1 MFLKGHKMA
10 KLLNSVAP
18 VAETVAPV
26 AETVAPVAETLV
38 RFSVGAAEILAADTA
53 RGAGENEAV
62 AFRSFY
68 DQVVVAHALPLGA
81 LLPRGKDEARR
92 SNEEQAAYDF
102 GIKMF
107 YTYMFG
113 ADIAAQIADRNVKA
127 DTVLGLSA
135 FISKATGKP
144 YKDQPK
150 RSVMQSF
157 GGGAWKFFV
166 GRLCDLAADD
176 EKAAKVAAGLMTEA
190 EAEAGEKRGTK
201 STSTEMQRV
210 LNKIGEVIKLL
221 RRDAEKRDGS
231 IDLEISQKLAAYL
244 ADGLNSYGIK

>member
-1 MFLKGHKMA
+1 MATLKNTTA
-10 KLLNSVAP
+10 SAADV
-18 VAETVAPV
+18 
-26 AETVAPVAETLV
+26 LV

-53 RGAGENEAV
+53 RGAKEDEAV

-68 DQVVVAHALPLGA
+68 EKVVVAHALPLDA
-81 LLPRGKDEARR
+81 LLPRTKDQERR

-113 ADIAAQIADRNVKA
+113 ADIAAQLADRNVKA

-135 FISKATGKP
+135 FISESTGKP
-144 YKDQPK
+144 YKDQAK
-150 RSVMQSF
+150 RAVAQSF
-157 GGGAWKFFV
+157 GGTPWKFFV
-166 GRLCDLAADD
+166 GRLFDLAAYD
-176 EKAAKVAAGLMTEA
+176 ERAAKIAAGITTEA
-190 EAEAGEKRGTK
+190 EAEAVEKRGTK
-201 STSTEMQRV
+201 STTPEMQRV

-231 IDLEISQKLAAYL
+231 IDLDVSQRLAAYL
-244 ADGLNSYGIK
+244 ADGLNVYGIK